1 MIDKL
6 TTAASFN
13 RQILVFVASGLLIVG
28 LLFVAL
34 LPVVPRGTGVE
45 EAEIASRT
53 IRAPRDISFVSA
65 TLTERSREQAAAAV
79 QETLVFDPSV
89 AATQQAALNA
99 LWSQIHESLRTLS
112 PAIRQSNLAGIDN
125 LSLSSASSQ
134 VLVALSAQE
143 LSKADSEARRALAAI
158 LNQSISDSSVP
169 EIRLSAATFI
179 DPGLSRESSTLIAEI
194 IQPFIVS
201 TEAVDRLLTEA
212 ARQAA
217 REAVAQVTISFA
229 ENQIIV
235 ARDGLIAPEA
245 REALIEAGLVGAVF
259 TRELVGASALLSVVA
274 ASVIIAGLK
283 AFRPS
288 ADSRQLLLVGLA
300 IAIPVF
306 VIKVYLPLIL
316 PDEDRHFL
324 AFILP
329 LSVSSMVLAGF
340 IGAEVALLGA
350 AMIALLTAFVA
361 VLLLDVTV
369 VGLAGSLEIARL
381 ALVSGIAGT
390 AGAFAVRNAD
400 RLARFLIGG
409 FVVGVSIFAIL
420 SSTWLL
426 DPNHEVDDFAWIL
439 LAAGTNGGLSAFLS
453 AGIFVTIGNFFG
465 VTTRLQLL
473 EMSQLSQPLLIRLQD
488 EAPSTFQHSVIVAN
502 LAEKGAHV
510 IGADSLVARVGC
522 YYHDIG
528 KLARPGFFIENQLG
542 GPNPHDALNPEHSAQ
557 IISDHVNDG
566 LALARK
572 YKLPARI
579 SSFIPEHHGTRL
591 VTYFYR
597 QAAEH
602 SPDVDRET
610 FRYPGPKPQSRET
623 AISMLA
629 DSSEATVR
637 SSPDR
642 SPERIDQLL
651 DEVFSERVAEGQFDE
666 CDITLRDLR
675 LLSDSFKS
683 TLKAV
688 YHPRIEYPE
697 PSEAEL
703 LLRRRPFKA
712 PEEDE

>member
-1 MIDKL
+1 MLASINKPTL
-6 TTAASFN
+6 AFAAS
-13 RQILVFVASGLLIVG
+13 SLIFVG

-45 EAEIASRT
+45 EDEIASRT
-53 IRAPRDISFVSA
+53 IRAPRDISFFSTA
-65 TLTERSREQAAAAV
+65 LTERNRDEAAAAV
-79 QETLVFDPSV
+79 PEVLVFDPSV
-89 AATQQAALNA
+89 AAAQQAELND
-99 LWSQIHESLRTLS
+99 LWSQISEAVKSLS
-112 PAIRQSNLAGIDN
+112 PVTRQSNLELIDN
-125 LSLSSASSQ
+125 LRLTSASTE
-134 VLVALSAQE
+134 LLANLSPQG
-143 LSKADSEARRALAAI
+143 LSEADSEARRALAAI
-158 LNQSISDSSVP
+158 LNQPISVSFVP
-169 EIRLSAATFI
+169 DVQLSAATYV
-179 DPGLSRESSTLIAEI
+179 DPGLSRETSTLIAEI
-194 IQPFIVS
+194 IQPFIIS
-201 TEAVDRLLTEA
+201 TEAVDSVLTEN

-217 REAVAQVTISFA
+217 RDTVESITVSFT

-235 ARDGLIAPEA
+235 ARDSLITPEA
-245 REALIEAGLVGAVF
+245 REALIEAGLVGDVF
-259 TRELVGASALLSVVA
+259 TRELIGASALLSVVA

-283 AFRPS
+283 AFQPS
-288 ADSRQLLLVGLA
+288 ADARRLLLVGLA

-329 LSVSSMVLAGF
+329 VAVSSMVLAGF
-340 IGAEVALLGA
+340 IGAGVALLAA
-350 AMIALLTAFVA
+350 AMIAFLTAFVA

-369 VGLAGSLEIARL
+369 VGLTGSLEIARL
-381 ALVSGIAGT
+381 ALVSGIAGA

-400 RLARFLIGG
+400 RLARFLLGG
-409 FVVGVSIFAIL
+409 LAVGVSTFAIL

-426 DPNHEVDDFAWIL
+426 DPNHEIDDFAWIL
-439 LAAGTNGGLSAFLS
+439 LAAGANGGLSAFLS

-473 EMSQLSQPLLIRLQD
+473 EMSQLNQPLLLRLQD

-510 IGADSLVARVGC
+510 IGADSLVTRVGC

-528 KLARPGFFIENQLG
+528 KLVRPGFFIENQLDG
-542 GPNPHDALNPEHSAQ
+542 VNPHDALNPEHSAQ

-566 LALARK
+566 LALAQQ

-579 SSFIPEHHGTRL
+579 AAFIPEHHGTRL
-591 VTYFYR
+591 VSYFYR
-597 QAAEH
+597 QAAEQN
-602 SPDVDRET
+602 PDVDREA
-610 FRYPGPKPQSRET
+610 FRYPGPKPQTRET

-637 SSPDR
+637 SSADR

-651 DEVFSERVAEGQFDE
+651 DEIFSERLTEGQLDE

-675 LLSDSFKS
+675 SLAESFKS

-688 YHPRIEYPE
+688 YHPRIEYPA
-697 PSEAEL
+697 PTAAEL
-703 LLRRRPFKA
+703 LLRRRPFRRSQ
-712 PEEDE
+712 EID

>member
-1 MIDKL
+1 ML
-6 TTAASFN
+6 ASFN
-13 RQILVFVASGLLIVG
+13 RPALAFAASCLIFVG

-45 EAEIASRT
+45 EDEIASRT

-65 TLTERSREQAAAAV
+65 ALTERRREEAAAAV
-79 QETLVFDPSV
+79 PEVFVFDPSV
-89 AATQQAALNA
+89 AAAQQAELNA
-99 LWSQIHESLRTLS
+99 LWSRIREAVKSLS
-112 PAIRQSNLAGIDN
+112 PAIRRSNLDLVSNFG
-125 LSLSSASSQ
+125 LTSSSTE
-134 VLVALSAQE
+134 VLVNLSAQV
-143 LSKADSEARRALAAI
+143 LSEADSEARRALAAI
-158 LNQSISDSSVP
+158 LNQPISASFLPDVQ
-169 EIRLSAATFI
+169 LSAATYV
-179 DPGLSRESSTLIAEI
+179 DPRMDRETATLIAEI

-201 TEAVDRLLTEA
+201 TEAVDSVLTEA
-212 ARQAA
+212 DRQSA
-217 REAVAQVTISFA
+217 REAGEPITVSFT

-235 ARDGLIAPEA
+235 SRDALITPEA
-245 REALIEAGLVGAVF
+245 REALIESGLVGDVF
-259 TRELVGASALLSVVA
+259 TRELIGASALLSVVA
-274 ASVIIAGLK
+274 ASVILAGLK
-283 AFRPS
+283 AFQPA
-288 ADSRQLLLVGLA
+288 ADARQLLLVGLA

-329 LSVSSMVLAGF
+329 VAVSSMVLAGF
-340 IGAEVALLGA
+340 IGAGVALLAA

-369 VGLAGSLEIARL
+369 VGLTGSLEIARL
-381 ALVSGIAGT
+381 ALVSGIAGA

-400 RLARFLIGG
+400 RLARFLLGG
-409 FVVGVSIFAIL
+409 LAVGVSIFAIL

-426 DPNHEVDDFAWIL
+426 DPNHQIDDFAWIL
-439 LAAGTNGGLSAFLS
+439 LASATNGGLSAFIS

-473 EMSQLSQPLLIRLQD
+473 EMSQLSQPLLLRLQD
-488 EAPSTFQHSVIVAN
+488 EAPSTFQHSVMVAN
-502 LAEKGAHV
+502 LAEKGAHL

-528 KLARPGFFIENQLG
+528 KLVRPGFFIENQMG
-542 GPNPHDALNPEHSAQ
+542 GANPHDALDPEHSAQ

-566 LALARK
+566 LALARQ

-579 SSFIPEHHGTRL
+579 ASFIPEHHGTRL

-597 QAAEH
+597 QAAEQN
-602 SPDVDRET
+602 PDLDQNA
-610 FRYPGPKPQSRET
+610 FRYPGPKPQTRET

-642 SPERIDQLL
+642 SPEQIDQLI
-651 DEVFSERVAEGQFDE
+651 DEVFSERLTEGQLDE

-675 LLSDSFKS
+675 SLAESFKT
-683 TLKAV
+683 TLIAV
-688 YHPRIEYPE
+688 YHPRIEYPA
-697 PSEAEL
+697 PSVAEV
-703 LLRRRPFKA
+703 LLRRRPFRRSQ
-712 PEEDE
+712 ESD

>member
-1 MIDKL
+1 MP
-6 TTAASFN
+6 ASFN
-13 RQILVFVASGLLIVG
+13 RPNLAFAASSLIFVC

-45 EAEIASRT
+45 EDEIASRT
-53 IRAPRDISFVSA
+53 IRAPRDISFVSTA
-65 TLTERSREQAAAAV
+65 LSERNRDEAADAV
-79 QETLVFDPSV
+79 PEVLVFDPSV
-89 AATQQAALNA
+89 AATQQAELND
-99 LWSQIHESLRTLS
+99 LWSQISKAVKSLS
-112 PAIRQSNLAGIDN
+112 PATRQSNLELIGNLRLTSASTELLAN
-125 LSLSSASSQ
+125 LSPRGLS
-134 VLVALSAQE
+134 E
-143 LSKADSEARRALAAI
+143 ADSEARRALAAI
-158 LNQSISDSSVP
+158 LNQPISGSFVP
-169 EIRLSAATFI
+169 DVQLSAATYV
-179 DPGLSRESSTLIAEI
+179 DPGLSRETSTLIAEI

-201 TEAVDRLLTEA
+201 TEAVDSVLTEN

-217 REAVAQVTISFA
+217 RDAVEPITVSFT

-235 ARDGLIAPEA
+235 ARDSLITPEA
-245 REALIEAGLVGAVF
+245 REALIEAGLVGDVF

-274 ASVIIAGLK
+274 ASVVVAGLK

-288 ADSRQLLLVGLA
+288 ADARRLLMVGLA

-329 LSVSSMVLAGF
+329 VAVSSMVLAGF
-340 IGAEVALLGA
+340 MGAGVALLAA
-350 AMIALLTAFVA
+350 AMISFLTAFVA

-369 VGLAGSLEIARL
+369 VGLTGSLEIARL
-381 ALVSGIAGT
+381 ALVSGIAGA
-390 AGAFAVRNAD
+390 AGALAVRNAD
-400 RLARFLIGG
+400 RLARFLLGG
-409 FVVGVSIFAIL
+409 LAVGVSIFAIL

-426 DPNHEVDDFAWIL
+426 DPNHEIDDFAWIL
-439 LAAGTNGGLSAFLS
+439 LAAAANGGLSAFLS

-473 EMSQLSQPLLIRLQD
+473 EMSQLNQPLLMRLQD

-528 KLARPGFFIENQLG
+528 KLVRPGFFIENQLDG
-542 GPNPHDALNPEHSAQ
+542 VNPHDALNPELSAE

-566 LALARK
+566 LALAQH

-579 SSFIPEHHGTRL
+579 ASFIPEHHGTRL

-597 QAAEH
+597 QAAEQN
-602 SPDVDRET
+602 PAVDQDA
-610 FRYPGPKPQSRET
+610 FRYPGPKPQTRET

-637 SSPDR
+637 SSADR
-642 SPERIDQLL
+642 SPERIDELL
-651 DEVFSERVAEGQFDE
+651 DEVFSERLSEGQLDE
-666 CDITLRDLR
+666 CDLTLRDLR
-675 LLSDSFKS
+675 SLAESFKS

-688 YHPRIEYPE
+688 YHPRIEYPA
-697 PSEAEL
+697 PTAAEV
-703 LLRRRPFKA
+703 LLRRRPFRRSQ
-712 PEEDE
+712 EIE